1 MSRYGNFKNIV
12 LIGMSG
18 VGKTVVGEYI
28 ANKLSME
35 FLDTDEMII
44 TSSRKTIDYI
54 FNIYGEEYFRSLERD
69 VIKSLSSK
77 RGVVISTGGGVV
89 LYNQNI
95 QILKENGI
103 IFLLKASI
111 ETIVSNLETSLSYKE
126 KRPLLKDSLCFSQ
139 RIEEIYNDREKL
151 YVLSA
156 DHIIN
161 VDDKTVG
168 KVGDEIIHIFQQ
180 LNPCSCFWWLI

>member
-1 MSRYGNFKNIV
+1 MNRYGNLKNIV

-44 TSSRKTIDYI
+44 TSSGKTIDYI
-54 FNIYGEEYFRSLERD
+54 FNIYGEEYFRSLEREA
-69 VIKSLSSK
+69 IKSLSSK
-77 RGVVISTGGGVV
+77 KGVIISTGGGVV
-89 LYNQNI
+89 LDNQNI

-111 ETIVSNLETSLSYKE
+111 ETIVSNIETSPSHKE
-126 KRPLLKDSLCFSQ
+126 KRPLLKDSLCLSE
-139 RIEEIYNDREKL
+139 RIGKLYNDRKKL
-151 YVLSA
+151 YILSA
-156 DHIIN
+156 NQIIN
-161 VDDKTVG
+161 VDGKTID

-180 LNPCSCFWWLI
+180 LNPCSCF